1 MQIYVYTKL
10 QLNVHK
16 TSSIYS
22 CGTVLYSIIHICGP
36 LCVCLFLF
44 HTYSVWI
51 NANTF
56 IYSNIYGSKVKIFY
70 IQFCLICDI
79 LKDRDIHTYTLNL
92 LNCGIKT
99 IATNFIIICCKNFWI
114 LAMHLTK
121 SQFKNEE
128 LFVQFTNE
136 RFLKKI
142 SIFSQSLHIQAFPH
156 TASCKW
162 FMYWKQNMQT
172 KLNGVTIKI

>member
-1 MQIYVYTKL
+1 MYIKLLVFIHVELCCILYFIYV
-10 QLNVHK
+10 
-16 TSSIYS
+16 
-22 CGTVLYSIIHICGP
+22 G

-44 HTYSVWI
+44 HAYSVWI

-136 RFLKKI
+136 RFKKNKH
-142 SIFSQSLHIQAFPH
+142 IFS
-156 TASCKW
+156 
-162 FMYWKQNMQT
+162 
-172 KLNGVTIKI
+172 KLTYSGLSSYSFLQMIYVLKAKYANKT